1 MGNPSDDERC
11 DLDDMGESSGG
22 DTGAVAARRKT
33 CTSCMGNETAGQW
46 CVRSAYRLF
55 IVALVGLAACAA
67 GSDFKN
73 LCALVGAL
81 SNGLVAFV
89 LPPLIA
95 LRVLKHQL
103 TAAERVTNALLL
115 CFGIFGCSYST
126 FAVLGHMVRARG

>member
-1 MGNPSDDERC
+1 MGNPRDDERG
-11 DLDDMGESSGG
+11 DLDVGVSGVG
-22 DTGAVAARRKT
+22 DTGTVAGRRKT

-103 TAAERVTNALLL
+103 SAAERVTNALLL